1 MVTLTSTETIPGEPE
16 TWELL
21 ASSRRRVVLTELAT
35 TETVTLERLTDA
47 VLDRELPAEPE
58 EADDDR
64 RTEVAVDL
72 AHVHL
77 PKLESADAV
86 AFDADERV
94 VTREVHPVHDSP
106 VVRPEVDDEP
116 AQSVCE
122 ALADARRQVALAVL
136 RDRESLHAADLAT
149 RVVAG
154 ERDCDVDAVP
164 DDAAELCLA
173 SLHHAHLPT
182 LEGAGF
188 VAWDPDEG
196 RVSAVADLPDPLSVG
211 DDEGTTWESV
221 TGHTES

>member
-1 MVTLTSTETIPGEPE
+1 MVTPTSTETIPGEPE

-21 ASSRRRVVLTELAT
+21 AASRRRVVLTTLAT
-35 TETVTLERLTDA
+35 TETATLERLTDA
-47 VLDRELPAEPE
+47 VLERELATAAA
-58 EADDDR
+58 EADEER

-77 PKLESADAV
+77 PKLEGAGAV
-86 AFDADERV
+86 EFDADERV

-116 AQSVCE
+116 ARTVCE
-122 ALADARRQVALAVL
+122 ALADGRRQVALSIL
-136 RDRESLHAADLAT
+136 RERESLLAEELAS
-149 RVVAG
+149 RVVAA
-154 ERDCDVDAVP
+154 ERDCGVDAVP
-164 DDAAELCLA
+164 DESVEPCLA

-196 RVSAVADLPDPLSVG
+196 RVSAVADLPAPLTVG
-211 DDEGTTWESV
+211 GDEGAAWASV
-221 TGHTES
+221 AGHSEP

>member
-1 MVTLTSTETIPGEPE
+1 MVTSAGTTTIPGEPE

-21 ASSRRRVVLTELAT
+21 ASSRRRVVLTVLAT
-35 TETVTLERLTDA
+35 QESARLDRLTDE
-47 VLDRELPAEPE
+47 VLERELAGDAS

-77 PKLESADAV
+77 PKLESAEAL
-86 AFDADERV
+86 AFDAEERV

-116 AQSVCE
+116 PQSVCE
-122 ALADARRQVALAVL
+122 ALADERRQVALEIL
-136 RDRESLHAADLAT
+136 RERESLLAEDLAAL
-149 RVVAG
+149 VAAAEG
-154 ERDCDVDAVP
+154 ECSVEAVP
-164 DDAAELCLA
+164 DEAVESCLA

-188 VAWDPDEG
+188 VAWDPEGG
-196 RVSAVADLPDPLSVG
+196 RVSAVADLPDPLTV
-211 DDEGTTWESV
+211 DIDEAATWESS
-221 TGHTES
+221 TGHSES